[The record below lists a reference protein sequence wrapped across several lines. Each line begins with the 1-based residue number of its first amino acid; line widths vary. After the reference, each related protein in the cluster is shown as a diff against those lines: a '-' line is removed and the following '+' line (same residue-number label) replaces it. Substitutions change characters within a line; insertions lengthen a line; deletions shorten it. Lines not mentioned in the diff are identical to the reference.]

1 MYKQTSVATMKISIE
16 GPQNKNQEVDL
27 LDHFSILQN
36 ILYPLIKIPVR
47 SSIYKKLK
55 KIDLLN

>member
-16 GPQNKNQEVDL
+16 GPQNKNQEIDLLQYL
-27 LDHFSILQN
+27 LDHLSILQN

-47 SSIYKKLK
+47 SSI
-55 KIDLLN
+55 LLIYSQ